1 MQCRGVDGLRGGFR
15 QVARVADDACQHD
28 AGGLVVDGD
37 ALFLIH
43 LVDDGVGG
51 ANHLAAHKGDA
62 AVCNVALHMVVY
74 LLQDNGFAGTL
85 HALRIVG
92 VVGQDEPCLRHHARL
107 QFGQREAEHVGDIG
121 RLAVHP
127 ARHLGLAVVAHQ
139 PHQPGIRQGRGDGIH
154 IGCLVTID
162 EACVRAPVQ
171 CFQQCAELRFMAG
184 LRNHRIVIV
193 RTGCPYKEAACQGGS
208 HHPLHDFSQIQTY
221 CCHIFPCL
229 NVSTAAKIVQI
240 E

>member
-1 MQCRGVDGLRGGFR
+1 MAANLVFLVVGEENLGIGHAGIVGGCILHATVQTSHGVGADGQLCGQSLQCRGVDGLRGGFR

-107 QFGQREAEHVGDIG
+107 QFGQREAEHAGDIG

-154 IGCLVTID
+154 RTPFHGRAAESSHCHRSNRMSIQRGCLSGWQPPSI
-162 EACVRAPVQ
+162 A
-171 CFQQCAELRFMAG
+171 
-184 LRNHRIVIV
+184 
-193 RTGCPYKEAACQGGS
+193 
-208 HHPLHDFSQIQTY
+208 
-221 CCHIFPCL
+221 
-229 NVSTAAKIVQI
+229 
-240 E
+240 